1 MSKIVVRDK
10 DELVMKLMHYFVTFE
25 KYTPIVVNGVKDEI
39 WLENTDAYY
48 KIIRINAN
56 YIHNIEQFKFDIFKT
71 KKIVAQVRKKTLSFK
86 VRTLNILLDLNED
99 VTIIP
104 EKNINT
110 ISIKNVKDIKKS
122 KELNEIFPDIKNNP
136 LNDEEGLDLLVD
148 VTSQINEVTEKKN
161 KDYEEVFKAKK
172 IVVTYVL
179 MGINIAMFILTYLLF
194 FISRGTINLDVLF
207 SVNALAIKNGQI
219 YRLLT
224 GTFLHAGPLYF
235 PIHLIFNMYA
245 LYIVGRQLEN
255 FVGKFKFL
263 VIYLASALM
272 GSLLSTVILQA
283 NSIGASGA
291 IFGLMGSLVYF
302 GFHYRVYFGNV
313 LLKELI
319 PLIIINL
326 IFGFYLI
333 GIDNFAHIGGLIGGV
348 LSTMAVGLK
357 HKSEKIEQINGAI
370 VYIILCIFLLFL
382 VYR

>member
-71 KKIVAQVRKKTLSFK
+71 KKIGAQVRKKTLSFK